1 MARRP
6 DSPAL
11 CRLPV
16 EGQAEAA
23 MCSTRD
29 HAGLNPDVFSIAG
42 TFAHILGL
50 MRDEGDAFVKAI
62 EDFDLLCRARL
73 NTS

>member
-1 MARRP
+1 
-6 DSPAL
+6 
-11 CRLPV
+11 
-16 EGQAEAA
+16 

-50 MRDEGDAFVKAI
+50 MRDKGDAFVEAI